1 MEVLGLFNNEILNE
15 RKALDVLETLT
26 NLKEL
31 NIDGNPVSS
40 NVRFKYELTLR
51 LKKLEI
57 LDDESIKDLDREIAE
72 QFFIQNKSKLSLN
85 LSHSTLTRHKQYEEI
100 GIDRVGIEE

>member
-72 QFFIQNKSKLSLN
+72 QFFIQNKSNLSLIN
-85 LSHSTLTRHKQYEEI
+85 LSYSTITRQ
-100 GIDRVGIEE
+100 

>member
-15 RKALDVLETLT
+15 RKALEVLETLT

-31 NIDGNPVSS
+31 SIDGNPASS
-40 NVRFKYELTLR
+40 NVRFKYELTMR

-57 LDDESIKDLDREIAE
+57 LDDDAVKDLDREIAE
-72 QFFIQNKSKLSLN
+72 QFFIQNKSN
-85 LSHSTLTRHKQYEEI
+85 FPFR
-100 GIDRVGIEE
+100 